1 MCGFMAEA
9 SAVESSPVV
18 KMGKRCPKNGKATVS
33 FEVVMT
39 EEEQRE
45 MIDLFRD
52 GEIVLDDREGLL
64 DRIGIRPRAGS
75 D

>member
-1 MCGFMAEA
+1 MGEV

-18 KMGKRCPKNGKATVS
+18 KIGKRCPQNGKATVS
-33 FEVVMT
+33 FEIVMT

-45 MIDLFRD
+45 MVDLIRG
-52 GEIVLDDREGLL
+52 GEIALDDREDLL
-64 DRIGIRPRAGS
+64 DRIGVGCHLGA

>member
-1 MCGFMAEA
+1 MGEV

-33 FEVVMT
+33 FEIVMT

-45 MIDLFRD
+45 MIDLIRD
-52 GEIVLDDREGLL
+52 GEIGLDDREELL
-64 DRIGIRPRAGS
+64 DRIGVGRHLGA